1 MAMGARREDV
11 LYLVVRKGMAS
22 ALSGLVASFGPTRL
36 MSTLLYGVRPNDIAT
51 LAAVS
56 IVLAGVALLAT
67 YIPARRAMQ
76 VDPIVALR
84 YE

>member
-1 MAMGARREDV
+1 V

-22 ALSGLVASFGPTRL
+22 ALSGLAFGLVASFGLTRL